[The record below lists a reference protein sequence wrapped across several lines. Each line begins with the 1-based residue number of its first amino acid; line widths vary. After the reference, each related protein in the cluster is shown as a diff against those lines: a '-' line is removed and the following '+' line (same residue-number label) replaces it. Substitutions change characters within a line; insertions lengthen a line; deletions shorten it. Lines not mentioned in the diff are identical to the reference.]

1 MSWKI
6 EVKNMREE
14 KNLYVLSELL
24 KAHLQF
30 FEQDGPHFYLAMGL
44 TNYVAGTIKKLLQ
57 NK

>member
-1 MSWKI
+1 MQ
-6 EVKNMREE
+6 EE

-24 KAHLQF
+24 TAHLQF